1 MINYFLDD
9 RKSMCT
15 ADNKIDLQE
24 NTSKHYG
31 GTVSMKNTE
40 QKKEIQLKV
49 LCFAI
54 STEVTRS

>member
-1 MINYFLDD
+1 
-9 RKSMCT
+9 MCT

-31 GTVSMKNTE
+31 GTVSMENTE

-49 LCFAI
+49 LLYYNKN
-54 STEVTRS
+54 RSNKVIGRKY